1 MGRLFSLKKLIRSF
15 GYAFSGLKAAFRA
28 EQNFRIH
35 VVAAFIV
42 VLFAFVFRVTAYE
55 WLIIILCISAVTG
68 AELVNTSIEKI
79 CNLVHP
85 QTDARVK
92 QIKDISA
99 AAVLLVAAGAFI
111 VGLLIFIPRV
121 INLI

>member
-1 MGRLFSLKKLIRSF
+1 MGHPFSLKKLLRSV
-15 GYAFSGLKAAFRA
+15 GYAVSGLKTAFRS

-35 VVAAFIV
+35 AVAALTV
-42 VLFAFVFRVTAYE
+42 VLLAFIFRVTVYE
-55 WLIIILCISAVTG
+55 WGIIILCISAVTG
-68 AELVNTSIEKI
+68 AELINTAIEKI

-99 AAVLLVAAGAFI
+99 AAVLLVAAGALI